1 VHLDDQGV
9 DDLAQAR
16 GGRGAGALELAEQ
29 RQGPAPARVR
39 RRPARDER
47 GGDRARDRGAPGR
60 HPEPQLPHRLR
71 ARERGDHGISGR
83 TRPPSGLPLLEARGS
98 KVGTR
103 DAACGRRRAGAGCRT
118 EWRMGGMAQ
127 SGAEGAERGGSSRG
141 KEGLPGE
148 REREREEGCSRGRER
163 SRNRGGAWGVAR
175 WL

>member
-16 GGRGAGALELAEQ
+16 GGRGAAVLELAEQ

-83 TRPPSGLPLLEARGS
+83 TRPPSGLPLLLPEARGS

-103 DAACGRRRAGAGCRT
+103 APRDAAARGSRVPD
-118 EWRMGGMAQ
+118 GMAN
-127 SGAEGAERGGSSRG
+127 GWDGTERRGGGGEKGSSG
-141 KEGLPGE
+141 GGGSLPGE
-148 REREREEGCSRGRER
+148 REKGRALKGQGEE
-163 SRNRGGAWGVAR
+163 
-175 WL
+175 